1 MSDSSLPPST
11 TRLIIDP
18 VTAEDLCLFA
28 LPGTPTDSAG
38 ETDTSLYSYC
48 NKCKTQGG
56 EAALKRRMRAP
67 SSSAVEIRDTQLAI
81 LFINEHFDA
90 FAELP
95 AAYVVGNADEY
106 TRDSLPIISDQN
118 PLAFASQA
126 FSLWANEDRFY
137 IRITKGVGLCAR
149 VIRSMRRFLQQLE
162 YPQKVQNLGELSP
175 LLGELSPLLGELSP
189 LLDELH
195 QLLQQPRILA
205 ITEQDGDRWFWQTL
219 RLDQVFRLH
228 ESESIRRLI
237 EIIYDLDALASL
249 AKATREHNLVMPEI
263 APDEVAISAHELVH
277 PFVSEATANPVDLNQ
292 AQSLLFLTGPNMAGK
307 TTYLRAVATALY
319 LAHLGMGV
327 PAKSFRFAP
336 VQRLITTIS
345 MSDDLNDGVSY
356 FRAEALRIKAV
367 AQAVAEGYKVV
378 AIMDEPFKG
387 TNVKDAFDASQA
399 VLRRLSEKHDC
410 LFMVSSHLIELGSEL
425 EQSNRV
431 SFKYFEAEETGERL
445 HFDYV
450 LHTGVSAQ
458 RLGMRVLREE
468 GIFQLLDNPP

>member
-11 TRLIIDP
+11 ACLIIDP
-18 VTAEDLCLFA
+18 VTEEDLNLFPA
-28 LPGTPTDSAG
+28 PRTTSDSTE
-38 ETDTSLYSYC
+38 ETETSLYSYC

-56 EAALKRRMRAP
+56 EAALKRRMKAP
-67 SSSAVEIRDTQLAI
+67 ACSASEIRKTQHAI
-81 LFINEHFDA
+81 LFINQNVKA

-95 AAYVVGNADEY
+95 AAYVIGNTDEY
-106 TRDSLPIISDQN
+106 TRDSLPIITDRH
-118 PLAFASQA
+118 PFAFASQA

-149 VIRSMRRFLQQLE
+149 VIRSMRKFLQHLD
-162 YPQKVQNLGELSP
+162 YPQHDQNFGELSP
-175 LLGELSPLLGELSP
+175 LLE
-189 LLDELH
+189 ELH
-195 QLLQQPRILA
+195 RLLQNPRILA
-205 ITEQDGDRWFWQTL
+205 VPEQDGERWFWQTL
-219 RLDQVFRLH
+219 RLDQIFRLH
-228 ESESIRRLI
+228 ESELIRRLI

-249 AKATREHNLVMPEI
+249 AHATRDKNLVMPEI

-345 MSDDLNDGVSY
+345 MSDDLNDGISY

-387 TNVKDAFDASQA
+387 TNVKDAFDASKA
-399 VLRRLSEKHDC
+399 VLKRFSVKQDC
-410 LFMVSSHLIELGSEL
+410 LFMVSSHLIELSNEL

-445 HFDYV
+445 RFDYV

-468 GIFQLLDNPP
+468 GIFQLLDSTP